1 MKTVYN
7 LVRIACLF
15 IVFCCNNVNAQ
26 SRFIQ
31 QQQNRFFINNTPCYF
46 IGTNM
51 WYANLLAMP
60 DSKGG
65 NRGRLLKELDFL
77 KKQGVTNIRVL
88 IGAQGEGKLVNG
100 VNPVHPALQ
109 TATGK
114 YNSDV
119 LDGMDFLLQQLE
131 KRNMYGVFFF
141 SNNWEWSGGFL
152 QYLNWHKKI
161 EDTTLAK
168 KFNWDEQRDLT
179 SNFYSCDDCKKD
191 YWSFVTMVLGRTNKL
206 TGKKYINEPAIMAWE
221 LANEPR
227 PMRPVAIDAY
237 KVFLQ
242 QTSLLI
248 KQADKNHLLTLG
260 TEGYMGTETIQVFEE
275 IHNDKNIDY
284 GTIHIWPKNWGWYK
298 DSSFKTDFKFV
309 VKKTGD
315 YIKEH
320 EDVMMKINKPLVVE
334 EFGLPRDDFSFAVNS
349 TVAYRDKYYESVLLS
364 LIASKTSGS
373 AIAGINFWT
382 FSGFGKPA
390 KNETPFWKEGDDLL
404 GDPPMEEQGLNS
416 VFSSD
421 SSTWTLI
428 NKYAAL
434 LKNRK

>member
-7 LVRIACLF
+7 LVRIVCVF
-15 IVFCCNNVNAQ
+15 IVFCCNSVNAQ
-26 SRFIQ
+26 SGFVR

-65 NRGRLLKELDFL
+65 NRSRLLKELDFL

-88 IGAQGEGKLVNG
+88 VGAQGENKLVNG
-100 VNPVHPALQ
+100 VQPVHPALQ

-114 YNSDV
+114 YNNDI
-119 LDGMDFLLQQLE
+119 LDGMDFLLQQLG

-161 EDTTLAK
+161 DDATLAK
-168 KFNWDEQRDLT
+168 KFTWDEQQDLT
-179 SNFYSCDDCKKD
+179 SKFYSCDNCKKD
-191 YWSFVTMVLGRTNKL
+191 YWSFVKMVLKHTNKL

-221 LANEPR
+221 IANEPR
-227 PMRPVAIDAY
+227 PMRPAAIDAY
-237 KVFLQ
+237 KSFLQ

-248 KQADKNHLLTLG
+248 KSADKNHLLTLG
-260 TEGYMGTETIQVFEE
+260 TEGYMGTENMQVFEQ
-275 IHNDKNIDY
+275 IHADKNIDY
-284 GTIHIWPKNWGWYK
+284 ATIHIWPKNWGWYK
-298 DSSFKTDFKFV
+298 DSTFKNDFQSV
-309 VKKTGD
+309 VKRTSE

-320 EDVMMKINKPLVVE
+320 EAVMMKINKPLVVE
-334 EFGLPRDDFSFAVNS
+334 EFGMPRDNFSFAVNS
-349 TVAYRDKYYESVLLS
+349 TVEYRDKYYESVLQS
-364 LIASKTSGS
+364 LVVSKNSGS

-390 KNETPFWKEGDDLL
+390 KNATPFWKEGDDLL

-421 SSTWTLI
+421 TSTWALI
-428 NKYAAL
+428 SKYAEL
-434 LKNRK
+434 LKN